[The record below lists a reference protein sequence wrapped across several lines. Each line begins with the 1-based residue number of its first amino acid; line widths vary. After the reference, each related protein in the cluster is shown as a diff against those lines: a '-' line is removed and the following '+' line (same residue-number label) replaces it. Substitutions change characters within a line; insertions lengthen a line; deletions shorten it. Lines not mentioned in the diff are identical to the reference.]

1 MEEYR
6 VSTVSDSNMG
16 RGPLTDCAF
25 SWLVEGRMD
34 RRAVRQLHDS
44 DYTNGLTGPFR
55 FST

>member
-6 VSTVSDSNMG
+6 VSAVRDSDMD
-16 RGPLTDCAF
+16 RGPLNCAF